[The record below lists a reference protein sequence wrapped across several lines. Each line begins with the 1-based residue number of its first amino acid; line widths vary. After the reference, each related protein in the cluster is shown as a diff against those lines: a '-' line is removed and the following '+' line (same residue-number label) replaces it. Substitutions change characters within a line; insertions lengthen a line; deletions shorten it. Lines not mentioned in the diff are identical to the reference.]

1 MNLQIDAG
9 NSFIKWRVMD
19 GDYIQSRG
27 MQATQEVMESG
38 LDLTGAVDIIQA
50 RMSSVANKAL
60 TKHLHN
66 QLLQRFD
73 VQLQLAR
80 VSNSAAGVTCG
91 YQSPETLGVDRWLA
105 VVAAYQHYAGAVLVV
120 DAGSAI
126 TMDLVGPK
134 GEHLGGYILPGLEM
148 MRQALWQGT
157 EAVQVASADPRDM
170 LVPGDTTQVAV
181 NRGCLLT
188 AIAAI
193 EKLAGQ
199 YPATLILTG
208 GDSKMLL
215 EALSLKAEHRPDL
228 VLDGLSVAGVEYS
241 GAVDQ

>member
-19 GDYIQSRG
+19 DDYIQGRG
-27 MQATQEVMESG
+27 VQATQEVIEHG
-38 LDLTGAVDIIQA
+38 LDLGDVADIIQA
-50 RMSSVANKAL
+50 RMSSVADKAL
-60 TKHLHN
+60 NTKLHK
-66 QLLQRFD
+66 QFLKAFD

-80 VSNSAAGVTCG
+80 VASSAAGVTCG

-105 VVAAYQHYAGAVLVV
+105 VVAAYKQYSGAVLVV

-126 TMDLVGPK
+126 TMDVVGPQ
-134 GEHLGGYILPGLEM
+134 GEHLGGYILPGLRM

-157 EAVQVASADPRDM
+157 QAVQVEPGDPRDM
-170 LVPGDTTQVAV
+170 LVPGNSTQIAV

-199 YPATLILTG
+199 YPATLIMTG
-208 GDSKMLL
+208 GDSKLL
-215 EALSLKAEHRPDL
+215 MEALSLTAEHCPDL
-228 VLDGLSVAGVEYS
+228 VLDGLAINGVEYS
-241 GAVDQ
+241 GAVD